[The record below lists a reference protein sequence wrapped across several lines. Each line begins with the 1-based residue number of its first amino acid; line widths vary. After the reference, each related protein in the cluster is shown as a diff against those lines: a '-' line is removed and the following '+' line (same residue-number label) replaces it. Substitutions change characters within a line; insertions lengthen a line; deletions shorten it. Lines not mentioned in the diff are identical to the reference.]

1 MRGNEF
7 LDKMEF
13 IDSAYIEAADAKL
26 KKEQNVWVK
35 WSVMAA
41 CLCLIVTTV
50 IAVPN
55 LLSKDKPKPNLKPGN
70 TSEQLKEPNEP
81 QDTCVFN
88 YNEASKVVDAAR
100 KNIPGYFTEDLSTQE
115 LSAIIPDRQTAEMT
129 FLGYAGF
136 DGEGT
141 LIDVVLQVDAPFLNE
156 ANVSVHFSNAEL
168 TQCYVIPGEPVISKL
183 NGYDFEVYKWSS
195 NAETFYYDAFGRIN
209 GCFIQISYRGSD
221 EEQSKIDF
229 EAVADCFTAYIDG
242 KPNLSEVKADAIPE
256 FFDLKLTLSEAK
268 ADADFGAY
276 MLSTVPSGYVK
287 ESIRR
292 YKNQNNDYLFA
303 LWTKGLSNLSWK
315 ISHYNENDSARL
327 TSVAQT
333 ENYDL
338 SLYPIPRADSVP
350 KELREI
356 VDNPIFDANE
366 LTLEAVYKRA
376 YKAGDTDEWRM
387 EFSVKYND
395 VIVEVRTNGV
405 EPEWVYQQLMKLL
418 KK

>member
-7 LDKMEF
+7 LDKMEL

-70 TSEQLKEPNEP
+70 TSEQLKEPNGP

-156 ANVSVHFSNAEL
+156 ANVSVHFSNDEL
-168 TQCYVIPGEPVISKL
+168 TQ
-183 NGYDFEVYKWSS
+183 
-195 NAETFYYDAFGRIN
+195 
-209 GCFIQISYRGSD
+209 
-221 EEQSKIDF
+221 
-229 EAVADCFTAYIDG
+229 
-242 KPNLSEVKADAIPE
+242 
-256 FFDLKLTLSEAK
+256 
-268 ADADFGAY
+268 
-276 MLSTVPSGYVK
+276 
-287 ESIRR
+287 
-292 YKNQNNDYLFA
+292 
-303 LWTKGLSNLSWK
+303 
-315 ISHYNENDSARL
+315 
-327 TSVAQT
+327 
-333 ENYDL
+333 
-338 SLYPIPRADSVP
+338 
-350 KELREI
+350 
-356 VDNPIFDANE
+356 
-366 LTLEAVYKRA
+366 
-376 YKAGDTDEWRM
+376 
-387 EFSVKYND
+387 
-395 VIVEVRTNGV
+395 
-405 EPEWVYQQLMKLL
+405 
-418 KK
+418 